1 MKKLLTA
8 AVLTAITVTL
18 SAAPSIMMRVRNTGD
33 AGNTVTISK
42 PSAGKVSKAIAL
54 KGKTAGSEQRVV
66 APMSEQAKTL
76 SATVAAASKNG
87 KNNLRVYILGGAEG
101 KKANRIFHWA
111 TVTSVKINGKEK
123 LKKPFT
129 AGSALPLSINEKK
142 LEKFDISVTYR
153 KASADEQA
161 AAEKIVAEKKSKRAS
176 KKSGK

>member
-18 SAAPSIMMRVRNTGD
+18 SAAPSIMLRVRNTGD

-54 KGKTAGSEQRVV
+54 KEKTAGSEQRLI
-66 APMSEQAKTL
+66 APLSEKETTL
-76 SATVAAASKNG
+76 SAAVAATSKVG

-111 TVTSVKINGKEK
+111 TVTSVKINGKES
-123 LKKPFT
+123 LKKPFINNLIKLHPNT
-129 AGSALPLSINEKK
+129 TLSQ
-142 LEKFDISVTYR
+142 TYFR
-153 KASADEQA
+153 NT
-161 AAEKIVAEKKSKRAS
+161 KRMS
-176 KKSGK
+176 SGFNQLRHNTGQNNLCRYPGGNVHRQM